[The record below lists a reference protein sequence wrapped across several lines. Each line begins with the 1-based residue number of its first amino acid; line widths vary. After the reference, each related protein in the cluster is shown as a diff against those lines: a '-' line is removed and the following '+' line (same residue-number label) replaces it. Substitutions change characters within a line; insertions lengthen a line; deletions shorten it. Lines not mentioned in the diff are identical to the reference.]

1 MQRSSFLP
9 WYSRLFRKVARPFF
23 RFLFRL
29 LTRVEISGTINIPSV
44 GAYLVAPNHISI
56 FEPPLL
62 GAFWP
67 SELEIAAAV
76 EILERPIQSEIMRLY
91 GTVHVHRGQLDR
103 SLITALL
110 ERLANGRPVL
120 IFPEGM
126 RTKSPGLKA
135 GNTGAA
141 YLAAKAN
148 VSLIPVGITGTYR
161 LWEGIRKL
169 QRPEIKIRIG
179 PALEFP
185 RFDLRSP
192 ERKRTLKVRTNEIM
206 RAIARLL
213 PPDHQGDYA
222 S

>member
-1 MQRSSFLP
+1 M
-9 WYSRLFRKVARPFF
+9 
-23 RFLFRL
+23 
-29 LTRVEISGTINIPSV
+29 EISGTINIPSV

-76 EILERPIQSEIMRLY
+76 EILERPIQSEIMRPY
-91 GTVHVHRGQLDR
+91 ITVHVHRGQLDR
-103 SLITALL
+103 SLITVLL

-192 ERKRTLKVRTNEIM
+192 ERKRTLKVRTDEIM

>member
-1 MQRSSFLP
+1 MQRSLFLP
-9 WYSRLFRKVARPFF
+9 WYSRLFRRVARPFF

-29 LTRVEISGTINIPSV
+29 L